1 MYKYH
6 KLIILLYFTEF
17 VIFTYEYLVLQV
29 AMSFKSPIKLKILP
43 GSAVRQTP
51 PRNVS
56 PAKKREITVDP
67 IKEFSPYFQDLDLL
81 LE

>member
-1 MYKYH
+1 M
-6 KLIILLYFTEF
+6 IVCVVWLL
-17 VIFTYEYLVLQV
+17 LQA

>member
-1 MYKYH
+1 
-6 KLIILLYFTEF
+6 
-17 VIFTYEYLVLQV
+17 
-29 AMSFKSPIKLKILP
+29 MSFKSPIKLKTLP
-43 GSAVRQTP
+43 GSAVRQAP

-67 IKEFSPYFQDLDLL
+67 IKEFSPFFQDLDLL